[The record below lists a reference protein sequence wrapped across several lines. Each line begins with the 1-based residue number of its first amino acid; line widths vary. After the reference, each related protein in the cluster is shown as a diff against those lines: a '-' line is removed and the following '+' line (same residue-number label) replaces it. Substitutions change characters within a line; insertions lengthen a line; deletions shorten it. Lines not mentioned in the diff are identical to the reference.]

1 MDNTNNTSSY
11 DVKMAQHLRK
21 RDNQEPEG
29 PLLGEVIALDPLSI
43 SLYDGA
49 VIVTQGDKCYIC
61 SSLINNYTR
70 TASILLQSIGNL
82 GTVTTDGTITYKNIF
97 KNGDKVLCLPS
108 SDGQTF
114 FIVDKVVF

>member
-1 MDNTNNTSSY
+1 MNSTNNTSSY

-49 VIVTQGDKCYIC
+49 VIVTNGDKCYVC

-70 TASILLQSIGNL
+70 AASITQNGFPEH
-82 GTVTTDGTITYKNIF
+82 GTVTTSGAITFMEILKL
-97 KNGDKVLCLPS
+97 KDKVLCLPS

-114 FIVDKVVF
+114 FIVDKVVV